1 MSQEER
7 LSSISTKEIEEA
19 ISEVRGVNGVRV
31 VADEEGKI
39 EEIHVIVDA
48 KRSPKQVV
56 RDIESVLL
64 AKCNV
69 AVDHRKISV
78 AQIGEEPRSAH
89 IRLQFLDISLSISAI
104 KARAFVRLKKGD
116 EIVEG
121 EAIGPAST
129 RNIPYLFS
137 QATLKAI
144 EKCLPEE
151 VSLSLDDLIITNSKG
166 RETVVVLIDLVT
178 LNGEEPLAGAAL
190 VKQDVGKATV
200 LATLNAINR
209 RLGIYL
215 SEASAEK
222 E

>member
-1 MSQEER
+1 M
-7 LSSISTKEIEEA
+7 
-19 ISEVRGVNGVRV
+19 
-31 VADEEGKI
+31 
-39 EEIHVIVDA
+39 
-48 KRSPKQVV
+48 V

-89 IRLQFLDISLSISAI
+89 IRLQFLDISLYISAI
-104 KARAFVRLKKGD
+104 KARAFVRLKRGD

-121 EAIGPAST
+121 EAVGPAST

-151 VSLSLDDLIITNSKG
+151 VSLSLDDLMITNSKG

-190 VKQDVGKATV
+190 VKQDIGKATV

-215 SEASAEK
+215 SEAAPEK

>member
-19 ISEVRGVNGVRV
+19 ISEVRGVNGVKV

-78 AQIGEEPRSAH
+78 AQIGEEPRSSH

-104 KARAFVRLKKGD
+104 KARAFVRLKKED

>member
-1 MSQEER
+1 MSKEER
-7 LSSISTKEIEEA
+7 LNSVSIKEIEEV
-19 ISEVRGVNGVRV
+19 ISEVRGVNGVKV

-39 EEIHVIVDA
+39 EEIHVIVDV

-64 AKCNV
+64 ARHNITI
-69 AVDHRKISV
+69 DHRKISV
-78 AQIGEEPRSAH
+78 AQIGEEPRYAH
-89 IRLQFLDISLSISAI
+89 IRLKFLDISLSISAI
-104 KARAFVRLKKGD
+104 KARALVRLKKGD

-137 QATLKAI
+137 QATLKAV

-151 VSLSLDDLIITNSKG
+151 ISLSLDDLIITNSKG

-178 LNGEEPLAGAAL
+178 VSGEEPLAGAAL
-190 VKQDVGKATV
+190 VKQDIGKATV

-215 SEASAEK
+215 SEATSE
-222 E
+222 